1 MIPVL
6 TRLIGYQ
13 YGLKLIKLF
22 KKLYEEKADK
32 YECLFNP
39 SIRAGL
45 AEGLAFVQGESELQQ
60 VDTQAQMRYLQ
71 IVVQIAIIGGKCYEF
86 VADLLNRSLGLY
98 STQDILLKMAMVQ
111 VISVLG

>member
-1 MIPVL
+1 MLQNKPDDVLQVIEHHHNMIPVL

-45 AEGLAFVQGESELQQ
+45 AEGLAFV
-60 VDTQAQMRYLQ
+60 
-71 IVVQIAIIGGKCYEF
+71 
-86 VADLLNRSLGLY
+86 
-98 STQDILLKMAMVQ
+98 
-111 VISVLG
+111 